1 MNCHVNEM
9 LHKLTSKDLWINSGC
24 NKQHHKSMSYR
35 RQIFCQR
42 MFFFFVVLI
51 GLQLHTSLDF
61 LTCLPRAASQPITV
75 FCIQNMVWRSI
86 IIFYQFI
93 FVYIYI
99 YLYIFTHLHIPK
111 CIYNVVQTKLNTDW
125 RYDFICYSLAHIAKF
140 GVFCIVAILPY
151 LLLPFYDGGSHY
163 NRIIYAP

>member
-42 MFFFFVVLI
+42 MFFFFCGSYRSSTSYFTWLLNVFASSGFATDY
-51 GLQLHTSLDF
+51 GLLFTKHGVAFEIISLLF
-61 LTCLPRAASQPITV
+61 LLVHFCL
-75 FCIQNMVWRSI
+75 
-86 IIFYQFI
+86 
-93 FVYIYI
+93 

-151 LLLPFYDGGSHY
+151 LLLPSYDGGSHY
-163 NRIIYAP
+163 NGIIYAP